1 MTNVAQQLKANKLM
15 VSDGAWG
22 TQLQKRGLQPG
33 EAPDPWNLD
42 RPDPVREVA
51 AAYVAAGSN
60 IILTNTFG
68 ASRIQL
74 ARHNAAD
81 RAAAINTA
89 GVRISKQAAGTKAW
103 VFASIGPCGKMLIAG
118 EVSPEEVSAAFAEQA
133 DAIRAGGADGIVV
146 ETMTDLDEAELAVK
160 AAAATGLPV
169 VASFTF
175 DSGPDHTRT
184 MMGVTPE
191 QAVERV
197 VPAGAAVV
205 GANCGIGI
213 DNYITVARKYR
224 AIWDGPVW
232 IKANAGV
239 PEIIDGKA
247 VYTMTPETFAQR
259 ALELVDA
266 GATVVGGCCGT
277 GPEFITA
284 LKANLVKAGLIAG

>member
-1 MTNVAQQLKANKLM
+1 
-15 VSDGAWG
+15 
-22 TQLQKRGLQPG
+22 
-33 EAPDPWNLD
+33 
-42 RPDPVREVA
+42 
-51 AAYVAAGSN
+51 
-60 IILTNTFG
+60 
-68 ASRIQL
+68 
-74 ARHNAAD
+74 
-81 RAAAINTA
+81 
-89 GVRISKQAAGTKAW
+89 
-103 VFASIGPCGKMLIAG
+103 
-118 EVSPEEVSAAFAEQA
+118 
-133 DAIRAGGADGIVV
+133 
-146 ETMTDLDEAELAVK
+146 
-160 AAAATGLPV
+160 
-169 VASFTF
+169 
-175 DSGPDHTRT
+175 